1 MAASSRTSR
10 TPRAVIG
17 ISSGTERN
25 SGPSA
30 GALCGRSTMRASTR
44 AMSDGA
50 APPSSRARAGPR
62 GVRPERAGPAES
74 ARLAGPAEP

>member
-30 GALCGRSTMRASTR
+30 GASRGRSTMRASTR

-50 APPSSRARAGPR
+50 APPSSPTPAGLWAA
-62 GVRPERAGPAES
+62 RPET
-74 ARLAGPAEP
+74 AGPAEP